1 MQIDY
6 LCSTQIN
13 NASFVGLHYYQK
25 LSTGSKC
32 RSWKNWCLR
41 CSPESLFGAKND
53 VIEAVP
59 GGGKSPS
66 SSSSSSLKMCK
77 EIYQIWKLVRQKAD
91 SMWIFNKTFG
101 VLLREINHLF
111 SMIAIFFLI
120 LNSDCLPMH
129 RDCFVFQDIATSWPA
144 KSDKLRKAKNLVWWI
159 S

>member
-6 LCSTQIN
+6 LN
-13 NASFVGLHYYQK
+13 DASHYYQK

-59 GGGKSPS
+59 GGGESP

-91 SMWIFNKTFG
+91 STWIFNNTFG
-101 VLLREINHLF
+101 IHVLLREINHLF
-111 SMIAIFFLI
+111 SMIAIFFNIHLI
-120 LNSDCLPMH
+120 TDCLPMH

-144 KSDKLRKAKNLVWWI
+144 KTDKLRKAKNLVCWI

>member
-6 LCSTQIN
+6 LN
-13 NASFVGLHYYQK
+13 DASLVGLHYYQK

-59 GGGKSPS
+59 GGGESP

-91 SMWIFNKTFG
+91 STWIFNKTFG
-101 VLLREINHLF
+101 ILLREINHLF
-111 SMIAIFFLI
+111 SMIAIFLYTCNYW
-120 LNSDCLPMH
+120 LLTNAQGLL
-129 RDCFVFQDIATSWPA
+129 CFPRYWYKLTS
-144 KSDKLRKAKNLVWWI
+144 
-159 S
+159 